1 MRLGP
6 AITAA
11 VLASAISATLAADF
25 VMRPGRWEVTAQ
37 MQFPEELPAGFPLAG
52 PITSVTCIT
61 PEEAEQ
67 MRNMQWLLP
76 TDSCSASVEE
86 PSAGEIQLHAVC
98 SEDGEDVVID
108 YRVRMHSPDHW
119 SGVSTSHAADPTQRL
134 TMTVEGKRTGNAC
147 TAAELA
153 EDAEE

>member
-1 MRLGP
+1 MRLRP
-6 AITAA
+6 AVIAA
-11 VLASAISATLAADF
+11 AIASVISAGLAADF

-52 PITSVTCIT
+52 PLTSVTCIT

-67 MRNMQWLLP
+67 MRDMQWLLP
-76 TDSCSASVEE
+76 DNSCRANVEE
-86 PSAGEIQLHAVC
+86 PGAGEIRLHAVC

-108 YRVRMHSPDHW
+108 YRVKMHSPDHW

-134 TMTVEGKRTGNAC
+134 TMTMEGKRTGNAC